1 MRSPARL
8 LPRLGAR
15 AASLA
20 LSKVTPRSRPALGKA
35 TVSVQFTL
43 QLLPALGHRR
53 GELRERGQVS

>member
-43 QLLPALGHRR
+43 QLLPALGHR
-53 GELRERGQVS
+53 